1 MMESSSLA
9 PVEKSRAS
17 TLATAALLMSLAGSA
32 GSLYL
37 SLGMGL
43 KACPLC
49 FYQRSF
55 MMATA
60 AILLFGRWLEP
71 GRSARMCALSLPLV
85 VAGLGVAVFH
95 TWLVGTDKLECPAA
109 VLGWGDAPA
118 QSLVAF
124 LALTVVSL
132 GAIWRSV
139 PTNGRRPSL
148 QVLGAIVLGS
158 VMAWVSVASAP
169 PLPPSPTQPYDPI
182 KQPLDMCRPPYRGA
196 E

>member
-1 MMESSSLA
+1 MTESSGLA
-9 PVEKSRAS
+9 TGEESRAS

-32 GSLYL
+32 GSLSL
-37 SLGMGL
+37 SLGLGL

-60 AILLFGRWLEP
+60 AILLFGRWLERD
-71 GRSARMCALSLPLV
+71 RSARMCVLSLPLV
-85 VAGLGVAVFH
+85 IAGLGVAIFH
-95 TWLVGTDKLECPAA
+95 TWLARAGKLECPTA
-109 VLGWGDAPA
+109 VLGWGDAPT

-132 GAIWRSV
+132 GAVWRSV
-139 PTNGRRPSL
+139 PTNGGSPSL

-158 VMAWVSVASAP
+158 VMAWLSVASAP